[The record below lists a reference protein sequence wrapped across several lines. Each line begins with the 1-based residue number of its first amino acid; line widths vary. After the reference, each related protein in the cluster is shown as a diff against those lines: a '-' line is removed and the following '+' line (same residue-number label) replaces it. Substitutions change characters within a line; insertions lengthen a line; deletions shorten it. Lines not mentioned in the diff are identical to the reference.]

1 MRDKKQK
8 TQEDKMKLTNAILEL
23 IKESSNPLSRRE
35 IAYISNCSEV
45 AVSRSLKELLDKGQ
59 IVNIGTGRQVRYGVE
74 QNIPMYQTNVYVT
87 DFKKIKNANELI
99 SLNYS
104 QLCRESG

>member
-1 MRDKKQK
+1 
-8 TQEDKMKLTNAILEL
+8 MKLTNAILEL

-87 DFKKIKNANELI
+87 DFKKIKNVNELI